1 MTETISAEAGPE
13 IMRATQRG
21 RRLALAQAVVGVVL
35 LLPFLLVVLPLLNS
49 GFNPMPAASQITLI
63 KAILVGLAAMGVAAA
78 AVLIRSG
85 RKILRSGQCP
95 APDTWVWRDTK
106 VIRGTPAIRLA
117 WIYIVVAALCGI
129 LCVGLTAYIL
139 VVLNRLPP
147 QFNLP
152 KDIKI
157 IEHRSFLG
165 KQ

>member
-1 MTETISAEAGPE
+1 MTETASTEAGPE

-21 RRLALAQAVVGVVL
+21 RWLALAQAVVGVVL

-49 GFNPMPAASQITLI
+49 GFNPMPAAGQITLV

-85 RKILRSGQCP
+85 RKILHSGQCP

-106 VIRGTPAIRLA
+106 VIRGVPAIRLA
-117 WIYIVVAALCGI
+117 WTYIVVAALCGI
-129 LCVGLTAYIL
+129 LCVGLTGYIL
-139 VVLNRLPP
+139 VVLNRLTP
-147 QFNLP
+147 QFNP
-152 KDIKI
+152 PQDVKI
-157 IEHRSFLG
+157 IEHRSFLD